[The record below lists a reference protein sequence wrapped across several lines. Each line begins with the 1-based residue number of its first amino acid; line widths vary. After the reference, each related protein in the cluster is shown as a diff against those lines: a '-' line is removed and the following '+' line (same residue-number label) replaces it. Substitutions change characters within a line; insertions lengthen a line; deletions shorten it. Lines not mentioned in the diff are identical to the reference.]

1 MHNSQCITIGQLA
14 EMPLDPGRYTRI
26 MPCKHL
32 KYDAPGVDG
41 LGLVSVS
48 LLVPESAVLFV
59 APPGCARHVA
69 MRAYER
75 GNNER
80 LFLLRVSES
89 ELVAG
94 THLDK
99 IPEAIEQILKE
110 HGSWLKA
117 LSICSSCVDT
127 VLASDYETLAKKMEA
142 RFGIRVRA
150 SYMDPIMFDHQ
161 KSPDNRIQ
169 SSVYSFIEPDGQKDN
184 GVNLI
189 GGFRL
194 PPEQC
199 ELFQFLKDGGI
210 VPVRHI
216 SQSGNLGE
224 MDEMSRSQLNIVL
237 NPPAKHAAVE
247 MKKKLGI
254 PTLMMPVR
262 YDPDR
267 ISDGY
272 RSLEKALN
280 ITIADAPYKA
290 AAEEKLRQGAALLK
304 NKHIAIGKSIRGNI
318 FELARILGSYGYH
331 IDVLIKNKITPN
343 DVENI
348 RWLAENM
355 PHIQVYPGDHPTQ
368 IYMRDNHEPLDIAIG
383 ADAAYFYP
391 EAEAIRFPSGK
402 EVFGY
407 HGIISLVQELIQAA
421 EEGEHK

>member
-1 MHNSQCITIGQLA
+1 MSNIQYITIGQLA
-14 EMPLDPGRYTRI
+14 DMPLDPGRYTRI

-75 GNNER
+75 GNHER

-99 IPEAIEQILKE
+99 IPDAIEQILKE

-142 RFGIRVRA
+142 RFGIRMRA

-169 SSVYSFIEPDGQKDN
+169 SSVYSFIESDGQKDG
-184 GVNLI
+184 GVNVI

-194 PPEQC
+194 PPEDC
-199 ELFQFLKDGGI
+199 ELHQILKDCGI
-210 VPVRHI
+210 GPIRHI
-216 SQSGNLGE
+216 CQSKTLEE
-224 MDEMSRSQLNIVL
+224 MDELSRSQLNIVM
-237 NPPAKHAAVE
+237 NPPAKHAAGE

-267 ISDGY
+267 ISEGY

-280 ITIADAPYKA
+280 ITIDDSAYKA
-290 AAEEKLRQGAALLK
+290 RAEEMLRQGAVALK
-304 NKHIAIGKSIRGNI
+304 DKHIAIGKSIRGNI
-318 FELARILGSYGYH
+318 FELARTLSSYGYH

-343 DVENI
+343 DVDNI
-348 RWLAENM
+348 RWLADNM
-355 PHIQVYPGDHPTQ
+355 PHIQVYAGDHPTQ
-368 IYMRDNHEPLDIAIG
+368 IYMRDHHEPLDIAIG

-391 EAEAIRFPSGK
+391 EAKAIHYPAGK
-402 EVFGY
+402 EIFGY
-407 HGIISLVQELIQAA
+407 QGIISLVQELMQAA
-421 EEGEHK
+421 EEGDRQ

>member
-1 MHNSQCITIGQLA
+1 MSNSQYITIGQLA
-14 EMPLDPGRYTRI
+14 DMPLDPGRYTRI

-48 LLVPESAVLFV
+48 LMVPESAVLFV

-75 GNNER
+75 GNHER

-99 IPEAIEQILKE
+99 IPEAIEQILQQTAP
-110 HGSWLKA
+110 WLRA

-150 SYMDPIMFDHQ
+150 SYMDPIMFDHK

-169 SSVYSFIEPDGQKDN
+169 SSVYSFIESDGIKDN
-184 GVNLI
+184 GVNLL
-189 GGFRL
+189 GCFRA
-194 PPEQC
+194 PPERC
-199 ELFQFLKDGGI
+199 ELYQFLSDAGI
-210 VPVRHI
+210 APVRHI
-216 SQSGNLGE
+216 SQSKTLEE

-237 NPPAKHAAVE
+237 NPPARNAAAE

-262 YDPDR
+262 YDPEC
-267 ISDGY
+267 ISEGY
-272 RSLEKALN
+272 RSLENTLN
-280 ITIADAPYKA
+280 ITIEDAAFKA
-290 AAEEKLRQGAALLK
+290 AAEEKLRQGADALK
-304 NKHIAIGKSIRGNI
+304 NKRIAIGKSIRGNI
-318 FELARILGSYGYH
+318 FELARTLGSYGYH

-348 RWLAENM
+348 RWLADNM
-355 PHIQVYPGDHPTQ
+355 PDIQVYSGDHPTA
-368 IYMRDNHEPLDIAIG
+368 IYMREDHKPMDIAIG

-391 EAEAIRFPSGK
+391 EAKAITYPSGK

-407 HGIISLVQELIQAA
+407 HGIISLVQELMEAA
-421 EEGEHK
+421 EEGDQ